1 MSKTSSR
8 SAFTLVEL
16 LIVITIIGILSV
28 ALIPRLVGAP
38 ARARDAQRRTD
49 VQTIATALELYA
61 DDEGSYPTAAGG
73 FDCIGEAGPKGALSD
88 YLSSYPVDPVDTNGI
103 GACNTATNGGYMYAN
118 TSNGYLVIAKLENVK
133 ATGPGIYDLGDAPTA
148 SLATTTTQDAL
159 AAFTLCDA
167 AGADCETNGAM
178 YVVGR

>member
-61 DDEGSYPTAAGG
+61 DDEGAYPAPPVGATACVGLDG
-73 FDCIGEAGPKGALSD
+73 FEALLTD
-88 YLSSYPVDPVDTNGI
+88 YLSSYPVDPVPTNGI
-103 GACNTATNGGYMYAN
+103 GSCNTEANGGYLYVR
-118 TSNGYLVIAKLENVK
+118 SENGYLVLAKLENTK
-133 ATGPGIYDLGDAPTA
+133 ATGPGVYETA
-148 SLATTTTQDAL
+148 SPSSPATSTTQEILSAL
-159 AAFTLCDA
+159 TLCE
-167 AGADCETNGAM
+167 AGDCETNGAM

>member
-1 MSKTSSR
+1 MFKASSR

-49 VQTIATALELYA
+49 MQTFATALELYA
-61 DDEGSYPTAAGG
+61 DDEGAYPAASGG
-73 FDCIGEAGPKGALSD
+73 SDCLGDTTPKGALGD
-88 YLSSYPVDPVDTNGI
+88 YLSSYPADPVETNGI
-103 GACNTATNGGYMYAN
+103 GSCNTAALGGYLYAN
-118 TSNGYLVIAKLENVK
+118 TKNGYLVLAKLENTK
-133 ATGPGIYDLGDAPTA
+133 ATGPGIYDLSDAPTA
-148 SLATTTTQDAL
+148 SVATTNTQDVLSTFAL
-159 AAFTLCDA
+159 CGE

-178 YVVGR
+178 YVVAR